1 MSLYPARALERA
13 MKIQEVILR
22 AASGKILW
30 MQAAEILGISPRSMQ
45 RWKQRYE
52 EDGYDGLFD
61 RRRKRPSPKR
71 VPMATVEKVLRLYR
85 EQYFDFNVKHFAEK
99 LAEEHDIGL
108 SYSWIKTALQT
119 AGLVARQRKRGRH
132 RKQRPRRPL
141 PGMLLHVD
149 GSRHAWLG
157 PGRGQQDLIVVFD
170 DANSEAYWAQLVP
183 EESTLTVMAGLKAVV
198 EQHGIFCS
206 LYVDRGSHFV
216 TTPVAGGPADRQEK
230 TQIGRALEQLD
241 IQLIAA
247 HSPQARGRCERLFG
261 TWQGRLVAE
270 LRARQITTLEA
281 ANRFLASR
289 WLGIHNRKFTVASQQ
304 SGTAFVPYLGTEL
317 DKIFSIQH
325 ERVVGNDNTV
335 RFENLTL
342 QIESQTFRYSLAR
355 CRVLVCRH
363 LDETLSLY
371 YGQHCVGRYDAK
383 GQRLSSRAAP
393 ASGRAGKAAKTA

>member
-261 TWQGRLVAE
+261 TWQGRRVAE
-270 LRARQITTLEA
+270 LRSRQITTLEA

>member
-45 RWKQRYE
+45 RWKRRYE
-52 EDGYDGLFD
+52 AHGYDGLFD
-61 RRRKRPSPKR
+61 RRQQRPSPKR

-85 EQYFDFNVKHFAEK
+85 EQYFDFNVKHFTEK
-99 LAEEHDIGL
+99 LAEEHAIEL
-108 SYSWIKTALQT
+108 SYTWIKTALQT

-141 PGMLLHVD
+141 PGMMLHVD
-149 GSRHAWLG
+149 GSRHSWLG
-157 PGRGQQDLIVVFD
+157 PGRGQQDLIVIFD
-170 DANSEAYWAQLVP
+170 DADSEAYYAQLVP
-183 EESTLTVMAGLKAVV
+183 EESTLTVMAGLKTVV
-198 EQHGIFCS
+198 QQQGVFCS

-216 TTPVAGGPADRQEK
+216 ATPVAGGPVDREQK
-230 TQIGRALEQLD
+230 TQIGRALEQLG
-241 IQLIAA
+241 IELIAA
-247 HSPQARGRCERLFG
+247 YSPQARGRCERLFG

-270 LRARQITTLEA
+270 LRSRQITTLEA

-289 WLGIHNRKFTVASQQ
+289 WLSIHNHKFTVAAQQ
-304 SGTAFVPYLGTEL
+304 SYRPPGLN
-317 DKIFSIQH
+317 DKIFSIQQ

-342 QIESQTFRYSLAR
+342 QIESQSFRYSLAR
-355 CRVLVCRH
+355 CRVRVCRH
-363 LDETLSLY
+363 LDGTLSVY
-371 YGQHCVGRYDAK
+371 YGQHRLGRYDAT
-383 GQRLSSRAAP
+383 GALL
-393 ASGRAGKAAKTA
+393 AGKTAKGGHSSGAAKTA

>member
-45 RWKQRYE
+45 RWKRRYE
-52 EDGYDGLFD
+52 EHGYDGLFD
-61 RRRKRPSPKR
+61 RRQKRPSPKR

-85 EQYFDFNVKHFAEK
+85 EQYFDFNVKHFTEK
-99 LAEEHDIGL
+99 LAEEHAIEL

-149 GSRHAWLG
+149 GSRHGWLG
-157 PGRGQQDLIVVFD
+157 PGRGQQDLIVIFD
-170 DANSEAYWAQLVP
+170 DAHSEAYYAQLVP
-183 EESTLTVMAGLKAVV
+183 EESTLTVMAGLKTVV
-198 EQHGIFCS
+198 QQQGVFCS

-216 TTPVAGGPADRQEK
+216 TTPVAGGPVDREPK
-230 TQIGRALEQLD
+230 TQIGRALEQLG
-241 IQLIAA
+241 IELIAA
-247 HSPQARGRCERLFG
+247 YSPQARGRCERLFG

-270 LRARQITTLEA
+270 LRSRQITTLEA
-281 ANRFLASR
+281 ANRFLAGQ
-289 WLGIHNRKFTVASQQ
+289 WLGIHNRKFKVATLQ
-304 SGTAFVPYLGTEL
+304 SGTAFVPYRGREL

-342 QIESQTFRYSLAR
+342 QIEAQPFRYSLAR

-371 YGQHCVGRYDAK
+371 YGQHCVGRYDTK
-383 GQRLSSRAAP
+383 GQAWSSRSAP
-393 ASGRAGKAAKTA
+393 ASSRAGKAAKTA